1 MLGALFQNRFSTSN
15 HLPANGSLMG
25 SDTSRL
31 TEQRLVIG
39 IIIASICYQA
49 ILCLLNT
56 QVHIASRA
64 LVGASEGL
72 IVLACLP
79 ILARRLLHGTII
91 LLLLTGALLT
101 VSSLISSELA
111 VKAFRDLLIPVCFF
125 WVGCNIGKPELAER
139 ALTIAI
145 AVIISFG
152 LFEFFFVDQFT
163 NIFDIFGYYVAT
175 GNLAP
180 ITEYV
185 RDSKLQMNGIRP
197 EGIGRT
203 LFPGLLG
210 SHRVSSVF
218 LEPIS
223 MGNFAT
229 MCAAWGLS
237 KDFKQIRQMLFFLG
251 AAFVMMVLSD
261 SRFALMSVSLMLV
274 ARFALKGT
282 NVNLAILAPFLAIA
296 MLLIMGMDATGR
308 GSDSFGGRLSFSG
321 FTLLHFD
328 ISLLFGLSGMQ
339 NFADQGYAYVISSF
353 GLPVCLL
360 FWFSFWLVKM
370 PNDQALRF
378 RAFIAIY
385 LSLILCISGN
395 SAFAFKTSAV
405 LWFLLGSCLRNPA
418 PTDQRQINSGV
429 PKNA

>member
-1 MLGALFQNRFSTSN
+1 MLGTLFQNRFNAST
-15 HLPANGSLMG
+15 HLPAISRLNGSNA
-25 SDTSRL
+25 SFF

-39 IIIASICYQA
+39 IILASVCYQA

-72 IVLACLP
+72 IILFCLP
-79 ILARRLLHGTII
+79 ILARRLLLGVLI
-91 LLLLTGALLT
+91 LLLLTAALLT
-101 VSSLISSELA
+101 VSSLISGDLA
-111 VKAFRDLLIPVCFF
+111 VKALRDLLIPLCFF
-125 WVGCNIGKPELAER
+125 WVGCNIGRPELAER
-139 ALTIAI
+139 ALVFAI

-152 LFEFFFVDQFT
+152 LFEYFFVDQFT
-163 NIFDIFGYYVAT
+163 NIFDIFGYYVST

-237 KDFKQIRQMLFFLG
+237 KDIKQSRQILFFLG

-261 SRFALMSVSLMLV
+261 SRFALMSVSLMIV

-282 NVNLAILAPFLAIA
+282 NVNLTILAPFAAIA
-296 MLLIMGMDATGR
+296 LLLVMGIDATGR

-321 FTLLHFD
+321 FTLLQFD
-328 ISLLFGLSGMQ
+328 MPLLFGISGMQ

-360 FWFSFWLVKM
+360 FWFSLWLVKM
-370 PNDQALRF
+370 PDDQALRF

-405 LWFLLGSCLRNPA
+405 LWFLMGSCLKNPA
-418 PTDQRQINSGV
+418 SNSTTKINSGAMN
-429 PKNA
+429 NA

>member
-1 MLGALFQNRFSTSN
+1 MLGTLFQNRFSASN
-15 HLPANGSLMG
+15 HLPANGGLMG
-25 SDTSRL
+25 RNASIFTD
-31 TEQRLVIG
+31 QRIVVG
-39 IIIASICYQA
+39 IILASICYQA
-49 ILCLLNT
+49 ILCLVNT

-64 LVGASEGL
+64 LVGASEGI
-72 IVLACLP
+72 IVLVCLP
-79 ILARRLLHGTII
+79 ILARRLLSGAII
-91 LLLLTGALLT
+91 LLLLTAALLT
-101 VSSLISSELA
+101 VSSLISGDLA
-111 VKAFRDLLIPVCFF
+111 IKAFRDLLIPLCFF
-125 WVGCNIGKPELAER
+125 WVGCNIGRPELAER
-139 ALTIAI
+139 ALSIAI
-145 AVIISFG
+145 AIIIAFG

-163 NIFDIFGYYVAT
+163 NIFDIFGYYVST

-180 ITEYV
+180 ITDYV

-210 SHRVSSVF
+210 AHRVSSVF

-237 KDFKQIRQMLFFLG
+237 KDFKQIREMLFFLG

-261 SRFALMSVSLMLV
+261 SRFALMSVSLMIV
-274 ARFALKGT
+274 ARFSLKGT
-282 NVNLAILAPFLAIA
+282 NTNLAILAPFVAIA
-296 MLLIMGMDATGR
+296 LLLLMGMDATGR
-308 GSDSFGGRLSFSG
+308 GSDSFAGRLSFSG
-321 FTLLHFD
+321 FTLLRFD
-328 ISLLFGLSGMQ
+328 LPLLFGLAGMQ

-360 FWFSFWLVKM
+360 FWFSFWLIKM
-370 PNDQALRF
+370 PNDQSLRF

-405 LWFLLGSCLRNPA
+405 LWFLLGSCLRDPA
-418 PTDQRQINSGV
+418 PTGQPNIDSGV